1 MSVTSAPGGGIGS
14 RARAAAR
21 PDAAKPSPARLARG
35 GSFLSQLWHL
45 FARAAV
51 RFVRDDIP
59 TAAAASTFYILL
71 AFFPAVGAFV
81 SLYGLFADVT
91 TAREHLSY
99 LQGFLPVDVLRFVGD
114 EMVRVT
120 TTHLAKLS
128 WGFLLTLLASLWFA
142 NSGVSSLMVAL
153 NVSYEQKETRGL
165 ISTHL
170 ISLGITIGALI
181 ACIMAF
187 IVVVA
192 IPILQTS
199 FGLPSFDLL
208 GFFRWPI
215 LFVGSVA
222 LLAVLYRFG
231 PDRRRFAKRR
241 VMLGAVFAGSV
252 WLLVSWGFSW
262 YVGNF
267 AHYDRT
273 YGSLGTLVG
282 FLMWV
287 WLGQM
292 VILFGA
298 ELNSELEKLR

>member
-1 MSVTSAPGGGIGS
+1 MTVTTPGGGIGS

-21 PDAAKPSPARLARG
+21 PATKDPSLARPARG
-35 GSFLSQLWHL
+35 DGFLRQLWRL

-51 RFVRDDIP
+51 RFLRDDIP
-59 TAAAASTFYILL
+59 AAAAGTTFYLLL
-71 AFFPAVGAFV
+71 AFFPGVVAFV

-120 TTHLAKLS
+120 TTHPAKLS
-128 WGFLLTLLASLWFA
+128 WGFLLGLLASIWFT

-153 NVSYEQKETRGL
+153 NVAYEQKETRGL
-165 ISTHL
+165 IASQL

-181 ACIMAF
+181 ACIVALF
-187 IVVVA
+187 VVVA
-192 IPILQTS
+192 IPILQMS
-199 FGLPSFDLL
+199 LGLPSFDLL
-208 GFFRWPI
+208 KFLRWPF
-215 LFVGSVA
+215 LFVGNLAV
-222 LLAVLYRFG
+222 LAVLYRFG
-231 PDRRRFAKRR
+231 PARRRYAKRH
-241 VMLGAVFAGSV
+241 VMLGAVLAGAF
-252 WLLVSWGFSW
+252 WLLVSLGFSW
-262 YVGNF
+262 YVANF

-273 YGSLGTLVG
+273 YGSLGTIVG
-282 FLMWV
+282 FLMWI